1 MAEAVLDGVCVPV
14 SGEEDNY
21 LDFFGKTAGE
31 ESILGVCGLMRMAG
45 AVSTDWS
52 EATAFDMA
60 LLAEPDEY
68 GSSFWKKQREEYQQ
82 REGRKFPPLYRVK
95 IKVEV
100 EQVPDEEAEK
110 LWHERAKLYE
120 RLENEEE

>member
-1 MAEAVLDGVCVPV
+1 MAEAVIEGVCVPV
-14 SGEEDNY
+14 SGYEEDY
-21 LDFFGKTAGE
+21 LDFFGKAADEGRN
-31 ESILGVCGLMRMAG
+31 LGVCGLVRMTG
-45 AVSTDWS
+45 AVPTNWS

-68 GSSFWKKQREEYQQ
+68 GTSTWKELREEYQQ

-110 LWHERAKLYE
+110 LWHERAKRYE
-120 RLENEEE
+120 RKDEVG